1 LAVYVHVQ
9 SLTVGDRKVPAR
21 HGSVMLIAK
30 GIMINSIAR
39 RSSSGR
45 LGFTV
50 RGGGPPQ
57 ASETSAAASASAG
70 REPTIANI
78 RRKQ

>member
-1 LAVYVHVQ
+1 
-9 SLTVGDRKVPAR
+9 
-21 HGSVMLIAK
+21 
-30 GIMINSIAR
+30 MISSMAR

-45 LGFTV
+45 VGLTV
-50 RGGGPPQ
+50 RGGGPLQ
-57 ASETSAAASASAG
+57 ASETSTAQSASAG